1 MTYALLI
8 GIAVY
13 FAVIALID
21 VLVLLGRYGV
31 I

>member
-1 MTYALLI
+1 MSYALLI
-8 GIAVY
+8 GIAVF

-21 VLVLLGRYGV
+21 VLVLLGKYGV

>member
-8 GIAVY
+8 SIAVY

-21 VLVLLGRYGV
+21 VLVLLGKYGV

>member
-21 VLVLLGRYGV
+21 VLVLLGKYGV

>member
-21 VLVLLGRYGV
+21 VLVFLGKYGV

>member
-13 FAVIALID
+13 FAVISLID
-21 VLVLLGRYGV
+21 VLVVLGKYGV